1 MIRNGMVAYYF
12 NYVNG
17 EGSNI
22 LLSLS
27 FGSQKLD
34 FDHTTVFM
42 TIGTFGMMA
51 GVLFSTFLKK
61 YFDRKNVAIFLSF
74 ASVVLGGSFYWLPQD
89 NFVLLCVMNFIW
101 STIAG
106 AIPVFIFAMFADVA
120 DFHEWKF
127 KQRAT
132 GLVTAGIMFA
142 IKMGVAIGGFLALFL
157 LGLYGYEKQA
167 TITPDVANGIK
178 ILFSIIPACFIL
190 VCGIMFFFYPIN
202 DKLLV
207 QIEFDLKERKKL
219 EE

>member
-1 MIRNGMVAYYF
+1 MVAYYF

-17 EGSNI
+17 EGSKI
-22 LLSLS
+22 LLSLT

-34 FDHTTVFM
+34 FDQTTTFM
-42 TIGTFGMMA
+42 TIGTIGMMG
-51 GVLFSTFLKK
+51 GVFFSSFLKK
-61 YFDRKNVAIFLSF
+61 HFDRKTVAIFLSF

-89 NFVLLCVMNFIW
+89 NFVLLSIMNFIW
-101 STIAG
+101 SVVAG

-127 KQRAT
+127 RQRAT
-132 GLVTAGIMFA
+132 GLVTAGVMFA

-157 LGLYGYEKQA
+157 LGLYGYNKQEP
-167 TITPDVANGIK
+167 ITPEVVNGIK
-178 ILFSIIPACFIL
+178 ILFSIIPACFIM
-190 VCGIMFFFYPIN
+190 VCGIMFYFYPIN

-207 QIEFDLKERKKL
+207 QIEKDLSERKKS